1 MTQLQLDCSTVD
13 AKELVTEAFR
23 RTQGISSIEQEGYQV
38 VGKTGVSFPRVLW
51 SYGENIYVDFSDPTE
66 EGKTP
71 IKVWAEKS
79 IWTNITADPQKFK
92 RRFLGE
98 LEEIRGQPIEELQQE
113 HIEIDTPQPS
123 SSSIV
128 AAIGYPVS
136 VVIGSFIGLF
146 IIGLMGGV
154 LLGMFIGGIL
164 GPVFWYKRAN
174 PRFRAASMYIGLV
187 MVGLF
192 LAGIIQTGLNLEEES
207 GTVLMVVLAGG
218 IPVVAYL
225 KRDPSAP
232 LR

>member
-1 MTQLQLDCSTVD
+1 MTQLQLDCSTED
-13 AKELVTEAFR
+13 AKELVKEAFR

-66 EGKTP
+66 DETVP
-71 IKVWAEKS
+71 IEVWAEKS

-98 LEEIRGQPIEELQQE
+98 LEDIRGRPIEELQQE
-113 HIEIDTPQPS
+113 PIEIDTPQPP

-136 VVIGSFIGLF
+136 VVIGALIGLF
-146 IIGLMGGV
+146 TIGLLGGV

-164 GPVFWYKRAN
+164 GPVFWYKREN

-187 MVGLF
+187 LVGII
-192 LAGIIQTGLNLEEES
+192 LAGIIQTGLNLGEQS
-207 GTVLMVVLAGG
+207 GTALVVVLAGG
-218 IPVVAYL
+218 MPVVAYL
-225 KRDPSAP
+225 KRNPSALP
-232 LR
+232 R